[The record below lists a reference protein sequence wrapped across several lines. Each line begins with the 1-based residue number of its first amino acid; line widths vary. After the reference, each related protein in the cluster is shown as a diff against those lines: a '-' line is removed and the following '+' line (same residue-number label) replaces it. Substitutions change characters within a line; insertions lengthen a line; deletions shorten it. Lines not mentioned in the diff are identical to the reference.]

1 MKNYNIVEA
10 RKQLGKLLDLAMLG
24 EEIIITRYGK
34 DFIKLV
40 PVKEEQLNT
49 EKKLPSR
56 REFRSKIKVKGN
68 SLSKTLL
75 ENRAKSRY

>member
-1 MKNYNIVEA
+1 MKKYNIVEA

-56 REFRSKIKVKGN
+56 REFRSKIKIKGKP
-68 SLSKTLL
+68 LSKTVI
-75 ENRAKSRY
+75 ENRTKSHY

>member
-10 RKQLGKLLDLAMLG
+10 RKQLGKLLDLAILG
-24 EEIIITRYGK
+24 EEIVITRYGK

>member
-10 RKQLGKLLDLAMLG
+10 RKQLGKLLDLAILG
-24 EEIIITRYGK
+24 EEIVITRYGK

-40 PVKEEQLNT
+40 PVKKEELVE

-56 REFRSKIKVKGN
+56 SEFRSKIKIKGK
-68 SLSKTLL
+68 SLSKTVI

>member
-24 EEIIITRYGK
+24 EEVIISRYGK
-34 DFIKLV
+34 EYIKLV
-40 PVKEEQLNT
+40 PIQQDELVT

-56 REFRSKIKVKGN
+56 QDFRSKIKIKGK
-68 SLSKTLL
+68 SLSETVI
-75 ENRAKSRY
+75 ENRRKSRY